1 MPSLTQWLQR
11 FVDEVRTP
19 DPAASGLSPLDQ
31 SLAAAFV
38 TLPAERQ
45 ASPALDIAGDPLFG
59 PALATPPRPANP
71 APAWLTPARR
81 TPAQAGPVWERPAA
95 RQNTAAG
102 PAGAAFGWSE
112 RPTREALAAL
122 DAAFGNPRSPV
133 GAPPPGT
140 PAREWTTT
148 SRPAPRTDGT
158 ATPPAVPVASPD
170 HSPDHSPAAWPV
182 SPTQSGTTP
191 APNTSASPNPA
202 VLPLAELLRDLV
214 PASPF
219 EARLESLWQQRSGA
233 LSGGAFPGAGGM
245 SAAPW
250 PDSPWSQ
257 APGIVPGQPP
267 AVDWSDLARRLA
279 DLEAGQGGA

>member
-11 FVDEVRTP
+11 FVDEVRAP
-19 DPAASGLSPLDQ
+19 GPAAPGLSALDQ

-45 ASPALDIAGDPLFG
+45 ASPALAVAGDPLFG
-59 PALATPPRPANP
+59 PTLATPPRPANP
-71 APAWLTPARR
+71 APLWPTSARPTPGHSGPGWGTAAPRR
-81 TPAQAGPVWERPAA
+81 NA
-95 RQNTAAG
+95 AAG
-102 PAGAAFGWSE
+102 PAGSTAGWSD
-112 RPTREALAAL
+112 RSTSGALAAL
-122 DAAFGNPRSPV
+122 AAAFANPRSPV
-133 GAPPPGT
+133 GAPPPGNPT
-140 PAREWTTT
+140 GDWPTT
-148 SRPAPRTDGT
+148 SRPAPRTEAT

-170 HSPDHSPAAWPV
+170 QSPGAWPV
-182 SPTQSGTTP
+182 TPPQSGTEP
-191 APNTSASPNPA
+191 APNTSASPDPA

-233 LSGGAFPGAGGM
+233 LSGGAFPGAGAWGM

-257 APGIVPGQPP
+257 APGSPSGNPP
-267 AVDWSDLARRLA
+267 AVDWSDVARRLA
-279 DLEAGQGGA
+279 DLEAGQGG